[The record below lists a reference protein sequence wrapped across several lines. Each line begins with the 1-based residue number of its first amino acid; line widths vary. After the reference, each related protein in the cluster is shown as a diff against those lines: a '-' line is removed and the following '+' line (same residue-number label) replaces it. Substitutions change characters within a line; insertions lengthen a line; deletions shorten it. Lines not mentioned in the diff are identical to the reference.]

1 MSIIPKSR
9 RDEVE
14 PVEFI
19 DWLDVYDMLSAR
31 ESPAAFKQGDH
42 VTIIGPTGAGKT
54 HIAIEVAELRTY
66 VLFIACKPR
75 DPLISEL
82 RQRGYYETNDL
93 ELTYVDDGKG
103 RSTPMHNR
111 VVYWP
116 RFSERETKGDQV
128 REQALQSTA
137 VRKAFSYARSN
148 GSWALVIDEGTW
160 VCRDL
165 KLQRVADS
173 MWFQG
178 RTLGV
183 SVIMCAQRPA
193 WVGQYAL
200 SQADHLFLFQTS
212 HTDDLKA
219 LGDITGVSTWTVRA
233 TVAELNAAQHEC
245 LYVNTRTR
253 EMFRTIAP
261 SR

>member
-1 MSIIPKSR
+1 MAIVPKSR
-9 RDEVE
+9 QAEVE
-14 PVEFI
+14 EVEYV
-19 DWLDVYDMLSAR
+19 DWLDVVDILQG
-31 ESPAAFKQGDH
+31 PAGFKQGDH

-54 HIAIEVAELRTY
+54 HIAIQVAEMRTY

-75 DPLISEL
+75 DPLIDDL
-82 RQRGYYETNDL
+82 RRSGYHVTHDL
-93 ELTYVDDGKG
+93 EITYVEG
-103 RSTPMHNR
+103 RPLQRR

-116 RFSERETKGDQV
+116 RFSERATKGDQL
-128 REQALQSTA
+128 REQALQSAA
-137 VRKAFSYARSN
+137 VRKAFSYARRN
-148 GSWALVIDEGTW
+148 GSWSLVIDEGTW

-200 SQADHLFLFQTS
+200 SQADHLFLFQTG
-212 HTDDLKA
+212 HADDLKA
-219 LGDITGVSTWTVRA
+219 LGDITGVSTYTVRQ
-233 TVAELNAAQHEC
+233 TVAELDARSHEV
-245 LYVNTRTR
+245 LYVNTRSR
-253 EMFRTIAP
+253 EMFRTTAP
-261 SR
+261 AR

>member
-1 MSIIPKSR
+1 MSSAVPRSR
-9 RDEVE
+9 QAEVE
-14 PVEFI
+14 PVEFL
-19 DWLDVYDMLSAR
+19 DWLDVFEILR
-31 ESPAAFKQGDH
+31 EDFKQGDH

-82 RQRGYYETNDL
+82 RSRGYYETRDL
-93 ELTYVDDGKG
+93 ELAYAERRGGQAVPLHRK
-103 RSTPMHNR
+103 

-116 RFSERETKGDQV
+116 RFTEKETGGDQM
-128 REQALQSTA
+128 REQALQSAA
-137 VRKAFSYARSN
+137 VRRAFSYARRN

-200 SQADHLFLFQTS
+200 SQADHLFLFQTA
-212 HTDDLKA
+212 HTEDLKS
-219 LGDITGVSTWTVRA
+219 LGDITGVNTWTVRQ
-233 TVAELNAAQHEC
+233 TVSELDTRSHEC

-261 SR
+261 GR

>member
-1 MSIIPKSR
+1 VAIVPKSR
-9 RDEVE
+9 QAEVE
-14 PVEFI
+14 PVDFL
-19 DWLDVYDMLSAR
+19 DWQDIYELLQSDFR
-31 ESPAAFKQGDH
+31 QGDH

-54 HIAIEVAELRTY
+54 HIAVEVAELRTY

-82 RQRGYYETNDL
+82 RSRGYYETRDL
-93 ELTYVDDGKG
+93 ELAYVEG
-103 RSTPMHNR
+103 RPMHRR

-116 RFSERETKGDQV
+116 RFSERETKGDQL
-128 REQALQSTA
+128 REQNLQSAA
-137 VRKAFSYARSN
+137 VRKAFSYARRN
-148 GSWALVIDEGTW
+148 GSWCMVIDEGTW

-200 SQADHLFLFQTS
+200 SQADHLFLFQTAHS
-212 HTDDLKA
+212 EDLKA
-219 LGDITGVSTWTVRA
+219 LGDITGVSTYTVRQ
-233 TVAELNAAQHEC
+233 TVSELDAHAHEV
-245 LYVNTRTR
+245 LYVNTRSR
-253 EMFRTIAP
+253 EMYRTIAP
-261 SR
+261 GR